1 MSDRYH
7 SPPHALLASLLTLV
21 LLPLLLGCG
30 SVAPLHTDES
40 AYTSYIPS
48 DVEHTLR
55 AEASTWRGTPY
66 RYGGTS
72 RAGIDCSAFV
82 QAIYRDAFGLSL
94 PRATT
99 KQVRTGT
106 PVSKSAI
113 QAGDLVFFRPVGR
126 KTNHVGVYLG
136 GGEFV
141 HAATSTGV
149 TLSRLNEPYWQRSYW
164 TARRLLDDAL
174 PPAQTAR
181 RHPIRPPTRTPTR
194 TGW

>member
-1 MSDRYH
+1 MSDCYY
-7 SPPHALLASLLTLV
+7 SPPRALLASLLTV
-21 LLPLLLGCG
+21 ALLPLLLGCG
-30 SVAPLHTDES
+30 SVAPLQS
-40 AYTSYIPS
+40 AEPASTSYEPS

-55 AEASTWRGTPY
+55 AEARSWHGTPY

-82 QAIYRDAFGLSL
+82 QAIYRNAFGLSL

-106 PVSKSAI
+106 PVSKGAF
-113 QAGDLVFFRPVGR
+113 QAGDLVFFRPAGR

-141 HAATSTGV
+141 HAGTSTGV
-149 TLSRLNEPYWQRSYW
+149 TISRLDEPYWQRSYW
-164 TARRLLDDAL
+164 TARRLLDDAP
-174 PPAQTAR
+174 PPAQAAR
-181 RHPIRPPTRTPTR
+181 RHPIRRPTRTPTR